1 MFLELDGTKYVTT
14 RVNYLK
20 ALTTL
25 FRVRRRM
32 LFLRSSLLLAMRFE
46 PSSTGCCSES
56 DLHSSALRLLDSCL
70 LRHRRRMEI
79 SVGDD
84 RFGLGG
90 WELTLPPAKMVVV
103 GDAGLVSLL
112 LQVSPDREG

>member
-1 MFLELDGTKYVTT
+1 
-14 RVNYLK
+14 
-20 ALTTL
+20 
-25 FRVRRRM
+25 M
-32 LFLRSSLLLAMRFE
+32 LFLRSSLLLAARFE

-56 DLHSSALRLLDSCL
+56 DLHSSALRLLDSL

-84 RFGLGG
+84 RFGFGG
-90 WELTLPPAKMVVV
+90 WELTRLPPAKMVVV

-112 LQVSPDREG
+112 LQVG